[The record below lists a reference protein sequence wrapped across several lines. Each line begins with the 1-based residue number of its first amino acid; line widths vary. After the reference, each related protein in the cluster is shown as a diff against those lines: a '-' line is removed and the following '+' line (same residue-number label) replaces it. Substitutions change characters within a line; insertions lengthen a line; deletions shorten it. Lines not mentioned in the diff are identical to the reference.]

1 MTIRDNLT
9 HNLNVTSL
17 GKRYGMD
24 HVAKIMKILVKMN
37 RRPSEMEK
45 NKLGL
50 SLVSSLYLSPVEMSQ
65 KNVLKYHDFM
75 FSYYV

>member
-24 HVAKIMKILVKMN
+24 HVAERMTILEKMN

-50 SLVSSLYLSPVEMSQ
+50 SLVSSLHQSPVEMSQ

-75 FSYYV
+75 FSNYV